1 MVIKK
6 YTLAHGNSME
16 RASRLEAYTTQG
28 RSYRATQKNRMGDGN
43 ILLKGTLAALIPLAA
58 AGTLNAQCQG
68 PVNGGASIY
77 IGSNSYFQFDV
88 DGDGANDFEIKH
100 RRRLG
105 ANSIYGTALSIK
117 LAYGNNNNNRVGP
130 NRLAAG
136 VNVTRAQAGSHLGV
150 LSYRKDG
157 NPINMNFAPGSGSG
171 FLAIRKGDAMTGI
184 PGWIQLEVVNFGK
197 DGANIKILERGYEVD
212 GDNSA
217 ITGQCTTLPV
227 EMLYFNT
234 KAKGKEVVLE
244 WATASELNNKGFEV
258 QRSTDGYK
266 FSKIGWVNGNGTS
279 IEQHTYTFT
288 DNAAKPNTDYY
299 YRLKQMDTD
308 GTYEYS
314 DIRTISLVDKTQF
327 SISEPFP
334 NPTDNGTSFQLNMPQ
349 DGEVVLSVFDLKGSV
364 LKTQTNAFAQGT
376 SIVHLSTTDLPS
388 GQYYVKL
395 QTGTD
400 VTYRKLMVQ

>member
-1 MVIKK
+1 
-6 YTLAHGNSME
+6 
-16 RASRLEAYTTQG
+16 
-28 RSYRATQKNRMGDGN
+28 MGDGN
-43 ILLKGTLAALIPLAA
+43 ILLKGALATLVPLAA

-68 PVNGGASIY
+68 PVNGGASIS
-77 IGSNSYFQFDV
+77 IGSNSSYQFDV
-88 DGDGANDFEIKH
+88 DGDGVNDFKIRH
-100 RRRLG
+100 RREPKISYYYSSYSFIYIP
-105 ANSIYGTALSIK
+105 NTFYGTALYIRG
-117 LAYGNNNNNRVGP
+117 LNNNRLNI

-136 VNVTRAQAGSHLGV
+136 VNVTRAQQAVGTSQTLY
-150 LSYRKDG
+150 YRRDG
-157 NPINMNFAPGSGSG
+157 TNPIITNFTPGSGSG

-184 PGWIQLEVVNFGK
+184 PGWIQLEVVSFGNN
-197 DGANIKILERGYEVD
+197 GANIKILERGYEAD
-212 GDNSA
+212 GNNSA
-217 ITGQCTTLPV
+217 VTGDCATVLPV

-244 WATASELNNKGFEV
+244 WATASELNNEGFEV

-266 FSKIGWVNGNGTS
+266 FSKIGWVKGNGTS
-279 IEQHTYTFT
+279 LEQHTYAFT

-314 DIRTISLVDKTQF
+314 DIRTISIVDKTQF

-395 QTGTD
+395 QTGSD